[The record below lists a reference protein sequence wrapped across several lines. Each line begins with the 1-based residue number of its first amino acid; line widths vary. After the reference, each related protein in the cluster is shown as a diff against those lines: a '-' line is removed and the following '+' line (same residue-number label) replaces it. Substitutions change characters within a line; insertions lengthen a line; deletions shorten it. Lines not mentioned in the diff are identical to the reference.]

1 MREKQSIFLTM
12 CINEIAEHSFFYE
25 YLYRYQLVLVNFLK
39 KHIII
44 ADFEIFLKINYEKKQ
59 TSNLLLNKY

>member
-1 MREKQSIFLTM
+1 M

-44 ADFEIFLKINYEKKQ
+44 ADFEIFLKINYEKK
-59 TSNLLLNKY
+59 TDE